1 MLTTILYK
9 NYYSTTL
16 LFRKDIEGFQKKINP
31 KGYYT
36 GIKFMI
42 GPNDNRKQVCKKA
55 YLAAYK
61 CKAKQF
67 YYIIKKL
74 KRVAAVPMSKLS
86 KPLPGPMFP
95 TVASYLKMRD
105 IVLTQ
110 KEKANG
116 AVVDKHKFHVA
127 TVWLREWVNLVAC
140 HVPNPKKLNEMQ
152 VNTMYKN
159 EVYKVNKKAYN

>member
-1 MLTTILYK
+1 MV
-9 NYYSTTL
+9 
-16 LFRKDIEGFQKKINP
+16 
-31 KGYYT
+31 
-36 GIKFMI
+36 
-42 GPNDNRKQVCKKA
+42 GPNDNRHKVCKKA
-55 YLAAYK
+55 YLAAYN
-61 CKAKQF
+61 CKAKHF

-74 KRVAAVPMSKLS
+74 KKVAFVPISILT

-95 TVASYLKMRD
+95 TIASFLKLRD
-105 IVLTQ
+105 IAVTQ

-140 HVPNPKKLNEMQ
+140 HAPNPKKLNEMQ

-159 EVYKVNKKAYN
+159 EVYLVSLKDFK